1 MRLPRGVS
9 GKELI
14 TALGKLGYA
23 VTRQSG
29 SHIRLTTEHGGTH
42 HITIPDHRPMK
53 VGTMASILRDVAEH
67 HDMSREE
74 LITLL
79 F

>member
-1 MRLPRGVS
+1 
-9 GKELI
+9 
-14 TALGKLGYA
+14 
-23 VTRQSG
+23 
-29 SHIRLTTEHGGTH
+29 
-42 HITIPDHRPMK
+42 MK